1 MEVSVE
7 RVVICKLEGQYIDIS
22 LLVCRLVVWLLGLLV
37 GRLVDWCL
45 CVCVPVGDGSGP
57 CHLGTSAPSH
67 TLTLNIKIH

>member
-37 GRLVDWCL
+37 GRLGDLLVF
-45 CVCVPVGDGSGP
+45 VCA
-57 CHLGTSAPSH
+57 CW
-67 TLTLNIKIH
+67 